1 MHSLV
6 INTLL
11 AVGGTWLIALPLGA
25 VIGWWLARVEFPGRR
40 LLGLGFLFL
49 LLIPL
54 YLQAAGWDAGLGR
67 QGWWTYRT
75 GSVRSPWLAGWTA
88 LIVIHAAHALPWVIV
103 ISMAGFRWVACELE
117 EEAQLELSLPQIF
130 LTIALRRAW
139 PAILLAATW
148 VLALVSGEMT
158 VTDLY
163 QVRTLAEELFT
174 GFALGDNLLLIALH
188 LLPLVILCA
197 VLMAILVRA
206 QAAWAPAVGVRWSA
220 QHQRLPAGGGRWW
233 LTLSVGGLL
242 LLLALVPVGNLV
254 YQAGLST
261 QRVGADWQRSW
272 EFTKLLQ
279 MVGQTPG
286 RFRDEWWGTVRLATM
301 TALLSV
307 VWGVWAAWW
316 SREKAVRWW
325 LVGWLGVLAVAIPGP
340 LFAVALLRV
349 RDYLGP
355 TVLDDWIDQSLFL
368 VALVLSLRGV
378 PLVWAICWFAFRSL
392 PMAQR
397 EFAEV
402 SGVGPW
408 RQLSLVVLP
417 QRRAVVWVSGLLAW
431 VLAAGD
437 VTVSILLLPP
447 GETTVAIRTFQL
459 VHAGVDDRLAG
470 LTLATILMFG
480 GLGALILVSIQGGTH
495 WRRGRGERYETR

>member
-1 MHSLV
+1 MHSLL
-6 INTLL
+6 INTLW
-11 AVGGTWLIALPLGA
+11 AVGGTWLLALPLGA

-40 LLGLGFLFL
+40 WLGAGFLFL

-75 GSVRSPWLAGWTA
+75 SSVQAPWLSGWTA
-88 LIVIHAAHALPWVIV
+88 LLVIHAAHALPWVIV
-103 ISMAGFRWVACELE
+103 ISAAGFRWVACELE
-117 EEAQLELSLPQIF
+117 DEARLELSLPLIF

-139 PAILLAATW
+139 PAILLAAIW

-158 VTDLY
+158 VTDMY
-163 QVRTLAEELFT
+163 QVRTLAEELYT
-174 GFALGDNLLLIALH
+174 GFALGDNLLMITLH
-188 LLPLVILCA
+188 LLPLIVLCA

-206 QAAWAPAVGVRWSA
+206 QAAWAPAVGLSWSV
-220 QHQRLPAGGGRWW
+220 QRQRLTVGRGGWW
-233 LTLSVGGLL
+233 MTLTVGTLFV
-242 LLLALVPVGNLV
+242 LLALVPLGNLL

-272 EFTKLLQ
+272 QFAKLLQ
-279 MVGQTPG
+279 MVGQTPW
-286 RFRDEWWGTVRLATM
+286 RFRDEWWGTLRLATT

-307 VWGVWAAWW
+307 VCGCWAAWW
-316 SREKAVRWW
+316 SRERALRWW

-340 LFAVALLRV
+340 LFAVALLQV

-355 TVLDDWIDQSLFL
+355 TMLDDWMDQSLIL

-408 RQLSLVVLP
+408 RQLWVVVLP
-417 QRRAVVWVSGLLAW
+417 QRRAVVLASGLLAW

-480 GLGALILVSIQGGTH
+480 CLGVLIRGSMIGGTG
-495 WRRGRGERYETR
+495 WLRGPGERYETD